1 MSLPDE
7 GGRSRQAPSQDAGCS
22 NPVWFGSSGHH
33 IGAARTSRDFASE
46 FAKSQPGLGAHCL
59 NSIAYLLASLL
70 LDLAQCMRR
79 QKMNRSMISKKVVG
93 LIPVVLGV
101 ILSATTVFAQVEQP
115 SQISIQGTALI
126 TKSSNDQIPSNDA
139 SKSGGLLVGYSYQFS
154 RWFGAEGNYGYSR
167 NTQNF
172 VTLGGPTSLQADF
185 HEVTGA
191 LVAHIP
197 VNVRS
202 VRPYVLG
209 GGGAL
214 VFDPTEKFVVNGSE
228 RQTRGTFVY
237 GGGVNFDVTRHLG
250 VRAEYRGL
258 VYKVPDF
265 GLDSLNLD
273 KFTHLAQ
280 PSVGFFVRF

>member
-1 MSLPDE
+1 MT
-7 GGRSRQAPSQDAGCS
+7 RS
-22 NPVWFGSSGHH
+22 
-33 IGAARTSRDFASE
+33 T
-46 FAKSQPGLGAHCL
+46 
-59 NSIAYLLASLL
+59 
-70 LDLAQCMRR
+70 
-79 QKMNRSMISKKVVG
+79 ISKTT
-93 LIPVVLGV
+93 LVLVAV
-101 ILSATTVFAQVEQP
+101 IAAVAISATSALAQVEQP

-139 SKSGGLLVGYSYQFS
+139 TKSGGLLVGYSYQFN

-172 VTLGGPTSLQADF
+172 ITLGGASSLQADF

-191 LVAHIP
+191 LVAHLP
-197 VNVRS
+197 VKVRS

-214 VFDPTEKFVVNGSE
+214 VFDPTESSSCPGRIDKREALSSMAAALIS
-228 RQTRGTFVY
+228 TMTK
-237 GGGVNFDVTRHLG
+237 NFG

-265 GLDSLNLD
+265 GINRLNLD

>member
-1 MSLPDE
+1 
-7 GGRSRQAPSQDAGCS
+7 
-22 NPVWFGSSGHH
+22 
-33 IGAARTSRDFASE
+33 
-46 FAKSQPGLGAHCL
+46 
-59 NSIAYLLASLL
+59 
-70 LDLAQCMRR
+70 
-79 QKMNRSMISKKVVG
+79 MNRSIVSKKALG
-93 LIPVVLGV
+93 LIVVV
-101 ILSATTVFAQVEQP
+101 VASAASTTTVFAQVERP

-126 TKSSNDQIPSNDA
+126 TKSSNDQIPSNEA

-154 RWFGAEGNYGYSR
+154 RWFGAEANYGYTR

-172 VTLGGPTSLQADF
+172 VTFGGPSSIQANF

-191 LVAHIP
+191 LVLHIP

-214 VFDPTEKFVVNGSE
+214 VFDPTEKFIVSGAD
-228 RQTRGTFVY
+228 RQTRGTFIY
-237 GGGVNFDVTRHLG
+237 GGGANFDITKKFG

>member
-1 MSLPDE
+1 M
-7 GGRSRQAPSQDAGCS
+7 
-22 NPVWFGSSGHH
+22 NV
-33 IGAARTSRDFASE
+33 
-46 FAKSQPGLGAHCL
+46 
-59 NSIAYLLASLL
+59 SIV
-70 LDLAQCMRR
+70 
-79 QKMNRSMISKKVVG
+79 SKKALG
-93 LIPVVLGV
+93 LITV
-101 ILSATTVFAQVEQP
+101 ILTVAASATTVFAQDEGQR

-126 TKSSNDQIPSNDA
+126 TKSSKDQIPSNDA
-139 SKSGGLLVGYSYQFS
+139 TKSGGLLVGYSYQFN
-154 RWFGAEGNYGYSR
+154 RWFGAEANYGYTR

-172 VTLGGPTSLQADF
+172 VALGGPSSIQADF

-197 VNVRS
+197 VHVRS

-214 VFDPTEKFVVNGSE
+214 VFDPTEKFIVTGAD

-237 GGGVNFDVTRHLG
+237 GGGANFDVTKNFG

-265 GLDSLNLD
+265 GLSQLNLD

-280 PSVGFFVRF
+280 PSLGFFFRF

>member
-1 MSLPDE
+1 
-7 GGRSRQAPSQDAGCS
+7 
-22 NPVWFGSSGHH
+22 VH
-33 IGAARTSRDFASE
+33 
-46 FAKSQPGLGAHCL
+46 
-59 NSIAYLLASLL
+59 LLAQSEE
-70 LDLAQCMRR
+70 ATTT
-79 QKMNRSMISKKVVG
+79 MNQSIVSKKTLG
-93 LIPVVLGV
+93 LIVLILTVVA
-101 ILSATTVFAQVEQP
+101 SATTVFAQEVEQR
-115 SQISIQGTALI
+115 SQMSIQGTALV
-126 TKSSNDQIPSNDA
+126 TKNSKDRIPSNEA
-139 SKSGGLLVGYSYQFS
+139 TKSGGLLVGYSYQFS
-154 RWFGAEGNYGYSR
+154 RWFGAEANYGYTR

-172 VTLGGPTSLQADF
+172 VTLGGPSSIQANF

-214 VFDPTEKFVVNGSE
+214 VFDPTEKFIVSGAD

-237 GGGVNFDVTRHLG
+237 GGGANFDITKNFG
-250 VRAEYRGL
+250 IPAEYRGL
-258 VYKVPDF
+258 IYRVPDF

>member
-1 MSLPDE
+1 MK
-7 GGRSRQAPSQDAGCS
+7 RSTVS
-22 NPVWFGSSGHH
+22 
-33 IGAARTSRDFASE
+33 
-46 FAKSQPGLGAHCL
+46 KSVL
-59 NSIAYLLASLL
+59 
-70 LDLAQCMRR
+70 
-79 QKMNRSMISKKVVG
+79 G
-93 LIPVVLGV
+93 LIVLIAAV
-101 ILSATTVFAQVEQP
+101 SASATTALAQVEQP
-115 SQISIQGTALI
+115 SQVSIQGTGLF
-126 TKSSNDQIPSNDA
+126 TTSSKDQIPSNEA
-139 SKSGGLLVGYSYQFS
+139 TKSGGLLVGYSYQFS
-154 RWFGAEGNYGYSR
+154 RWFGAEANYGYSR

-172 VTLGGPTSLQADF
+172 ITLGGPSSLQANF

-197 VNVRS
+197 VNARG

-214 VFDPTEKFVVNGSE
+214 VFDPTEKFIVTGAE

-237 GGGVNFDVTRHLG
+237 GGGANFDITKNFG

-265 GLDSLNLD
+265 KLDTLNLD

>member
-1 MSLPDE
+1 MKTSILKNALL
-7 GGRSRQAPSQDAGCS
+7 GL
-22 NPVWFGSSGHH
+22 
-33 IGAARTSRDFASE
+33 AAVSV
-46 FAKSQPGLGAHCL
+46 G
-59 NSIAYLLASLL
+59 IA
-70 LDLAQCMRR
+70 
-79 QKMNRSMISKKVVG
+79 I
-93 LIPVVLGV
+93 
-101 ILSATTVFAQVEQP
+101 SATTALAQVEQH
-115 SQISIQGTALI
+115 SQVSIQGTALV
-126 TKSSNDQIPSNDA
+126 TKSSNDQIPSNEA

-154 RWFGAEGNYGYSR
+154 RWLGAEANYGYTR
-167 NTQNF
+167 NSQNF
-172 VTLGGPTSLQADF
+172 IALGGPSSLQADF

-214 VFDPTEKFVVNGSE
+214 VFDPTQKFIVTGAE

-237 GGGVNFDVTRHLG
+237 GGGANFDITKNFG
-250 VRAEYRGL
+250 VRAEYRGF

-265 GLDSLNLD
+265 GLDTLNLD

>member
-1 MSLPDE
+1 MT
-7 GGRSRQAPSQDAGCS
+7 RS
-22 NPVWFGSSGHH
+22 
-33 IGAARTSRDFASE
+33 T
-46 FAKSQPGLGAHCL
+46 
-59 NSIAYLLASLL
+59 
-70 LDLAQCMRR
+70 
-79 QKMNRSMISKKVVG
+79 ISKTT
-93 LIPVVLGV
+93 LVLVAV
-101 ILSATTVFAQVEQP
+101 IAAVAMSATSALAQVEQP

-139 SKSGGLLVGYSYQFS
+139 TKSGGLLVGYSYQFN

-172 VTLGGPTSLQADF
+172 ITLGGASSLQADF

-191 LVAHIP
+191 LVAHFP
-197 VNVRS
+197 VKVRS

-214 VFDPTEKFVVNGSE
+214 VFDPTEKFIVSGAD
-228 RQTRGTFVY
+228 RQTRGAFVY
-237 GGGVNFDVTRHLG
+237 GGGANFDLTKKFG

-265 GLDSLNLD
+265 GIDRLNLD

>member
-1 MSLPDE
+1 MKTSILKNALL
-7 GGRSRQAPSQDAGCS
+7 GL
-22 NPVWFGSSGHH
+22 
-33 IGAARTSRDFASE
+33 AAVSV
-46 FAKSQPGLGAHCL
+46 G
-59 NSIAYLLASLL
+59 IA
-70 LDLAQCMRR
+70 
-79 QKMNRSMISKKVVG
+79 I
-93 LIPVVLGV
+93 
-101 ILSATTVFAQVEQP
+101 SATTALAQVEQH
-115 SQISIQGTALI
+115 SQVSIQGTALV
-126 TKSSNDQIPSNDA
+126 TKSSNDQIPSNEA

-154 RWFGAEGNYGYSR
+154 RWLGAEANYGYTR

-172 VTLGGPTSLQADF
+172 IALGGPSSLQADF

-214 VFDPTEKFVVNGSE
+214 VFDPTQKFIVTGAE

-237 GGGVNFDVTRHLG
+237 GGGANFDITKNFG
-250 VRAEYRGL
+250 VRAEYRGF

-265 GLDSLNLD
+265 GLDTLNLD

>member
-1 MSLPDE
+1 MT
-7 GGRSRQAPSQDAGCS
+7 RS
-22 NPVWFGSSGHH
+22 
-33 IGAARTSRDFASE
+33 T
-46 FAKSQPGLGAHCL
+46 
-59 NSIAYLLASLL
+59 
-70 LDLAQCMRR
+70 
-79 QKMNRSMISKKVVG
+79 ISKTTLG
-93 LIPVVLGV
+93 LVAV
-101 ILSATTVFAQVEQP
+101 IAAVAMSATSALAQVEQP

-139 SKSGGLLVGYSYQFS
+139 TKSGGLLVGYSYQFN

-172 VTLGGPTSLQADF
+172 ITLGGASSLQADF

-191 LVAHIP
+191 LVAHLP
-197 VNVRS
+197 VKVSS

-214 VFDPTEKFVVNGSE
+214 VFDPTEKFIVSGAD
-228 RQTRGTFVY
+228 RQTRGAFVY
-237 GGGVNFDVTRHLG
+237 GGGANFDLTKKFG

-265 GLDSLNLD
+265 GIDRLNLD

>member
-1 MSLPDE
+1 MY
-7 GGRSRQAPSQDAGCS
+7 RSI
-22 NPVWFGSSGHH
+22 V
-33 IGAARTSRDFASE
+33 
-46 FAKSQPGLGAHCL
+46 
-59 NSIAYLLASLL
+59 
-70 LDLAQCMRR
+70 
-79 QKMNRSMISKKVVG
+79 SKKA
-93 LIPVVLGV
+93 LGFAGINV
-101 ILSATTVFAQVEQP
+101 ALAVSATTALAQVEQP

-126 TKSSNDQIPSNDA
+126 TRSSNDQIPSNDA
-139 SKSGGLLVGYSYQFS
+139 TRSGGLLVGYSYQFS
-154 RWFGAEGNYGYSR
+154 RWFGAEANYGYSR

-172 VTLGGPTSLQADF
+172 ITAGGPSSLQADF

-197 VNVRS
+197 VHVRS

-214 VFDPTEKFVVNGSE
+214 VFDPTNKLIVAGAE
-228 RQTRGTFVY
+228 RQTRGAFVY
-237 GGGVNFDVTRHLG
+237 GGGANFDITHNFG

-258 VYKVPDF
+258 IYRVPDF
-265 GLDSLNLD
+265 TLDRLNLD

>member
-1 MSLPDE
+1 
-7 GGRSRQAPSQDAGCS
+7 
-22 NPVWFGSSGHH
+22 
-33 IGAARTSRDFASE
+33 
-46 FAKSQPGLGAHCL
+46 
-59 NSIAYLLASLL
+59 
-70 LDLAQCMRR
+70 
-79 QKMNRSMISKKVVG
+79 MNRSIVSKKALG
-93 LIPVVLGV
+93 LIVVV
-101 ILSATTVFAQVEQP
+101 VASAASTTTVFAQVERP

-126 TKSSNDQIPSNDA
+126 TKSSNDQIPSNEA

-154 RWFGAEGNYGYSR
+154 RWFGAEANYGYTR

-172 VTLGGPTSLQADF
+172 VTFGGPSSIQANF

-191 LVAHIP
+191 LVLHIP

-214 VFDPTEKFVVNGSE
+214 VFDPTEKFIVSGAD

-237 GGGVNFDVTRHLG
+237 GGGANFDITKKFG